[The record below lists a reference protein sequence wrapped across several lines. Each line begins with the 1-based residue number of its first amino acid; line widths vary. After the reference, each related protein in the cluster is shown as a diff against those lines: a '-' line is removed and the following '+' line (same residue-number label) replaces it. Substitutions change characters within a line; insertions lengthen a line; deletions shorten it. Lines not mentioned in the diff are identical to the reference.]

1 MILLTS
7 IVSVAVLLVVPRQIE
22 SKTTEYAASI
32 LLVESFLLGAFLS
45 MDLVSF
51 YIFFELTLLPVMALM
66 IGWGTD
72 QSRPATRKFVL
83 FTLAG
88 SLPMM
93 AGLVGMA
100 TLASSN
106 PNDLAISIPTLASL
120 WNPPSAIDTPWSLPA
135 NLSTQRWIFG
145 LVLLGLGIKMAIL
158 PFHTWLPTTYASAH
172 PTTTALLAGVVLKL
186 GLFGI
191 LRILLPILPTPAA
204 EFSEFWGPALG
215 AVAVVYGAMIA
226 LAQTDLRLLL
236 AYGSLGHVGFITMG
250 LFSLTVEGLS
260 GATIQMFNHGITTA
274 AMFLLIAMLMRRR
287 PDFNWSARPSGL
299 TSSFP
304 LLAAMFLFF
313 TLAGAGMPGL
323 NNFVG
328 EILAMSG
335 LIQKSLFWTAVAS
348 LGIIFGAWYGLR
360 VIERLFFGTSS
371 ESSSP
376 PLEKRD
382 LRRTELA
389 ALIPLAILS
398 VAIGI
403 FPASAIDSIARDVA
417 PSPSIIR
424 PNKSTRQSPARRSIP
439 LLQSEVQM
447 TGNFTSDAGSILN
460 ALPAIVLLLA
470 GCLMLTVSVFLPAP
484 TNSNERSH
492 RLGWGWGTIVTLVAV
507 LVVSLMVGDD
517 PNTPVTGLFLRD
529 AISGV
534 TEKTDDP
541 RRPYLVPD
549 GLEVRPRAYPSR
561 SLRLLGNSLK
571 WRHVCRQRRRL
582 DNSLSGPRTRQYSNL
597 RAAGDRGLRQDP
609 PRSDA

>member
-1 MILLTS
+1 MSYLLPTTVLLPLLGGAFLLLLFRNEPSRGTRLATLFASLTLIIAVVLASRFWSAPALETGAVQPRLLWRTPEIPLAFFGQTPPALRFQLGLDAPGIAMILLTS

-32 LLVESFLLGAFLS
+32 LFAESFLLGAFLS

-106 PNDLAISIPTLASL
+106 PNDLAISIPTLATL

-348 LGIIFGAWYGLR
+348 LGIVFGAWYGLR

-417 PSPSIIR
+417 PIA
-424 PNKSTRQSPARRSIP
+424 KHHQAK
-439 LLQSEVQM
+439 QV
-447 TGNFTSDAGSILN
+447 D
-460 ALPAIVLLLA
+460 PAIARTAIYSTLA
-470 GCLMLTVSVFLPAP
+470 KRGS
-484 TNSNERSH
+484 
-492 RLGWGWGTIVTLVAV
+492 
-507 LVVSLMVGDD
+507 DD
-517 PNTPVTGLFLRD
+517 R
-529 AISGV
+529 
-534 TEKTDDP
+534 
-541 RRPYLVPD
+541 
-549 GLEVRPRAYPSR
+549 
-561 SLRLLGNSLK
+561 
-571 WRHVCRQRRRL
+571 
-582 DNSLSGPRTRQYSNL
+582 
-597 RAAGDRGLRQDP
+597 
-609 PRSDA
+609 